1 MELERNSH
9 CKTVYKWIRRHADT
23 AYKSSRYCMCVSN
36 LTWNDPKK
44 THRNLSLKEDLSLA
58 TKHKC
63 SLKILTWFTYIIVH
77 NNKHKIPLIHFK
89 TATKSSSISSMLR
102 VRWMKFRGLF
112 SFRLI
117 PDPSPSNDWNRFC
130 RGRCRVDGS
139 FLHVQ
144 NGGDK
149 SCVFCGKN
157 HIWSPIERMSDR
169 WTTPSPP
176 GCFIWQFCRKVV
188 AKSWCCGMKML
199 YFLNLIL

>member
-1 MELERNSH
+1 MIQRKLTEISASKKIYLWPPNTSVRWKFLPGSLTSSCTTTNTKYLWFIS
-9 CKTVYKWIRRHADT
+9 
-23 AYKSSRYCMCVSN
+23 KS
-36 LTWNDPKK
+36 
-44 THRNLSLKEDLSLA
+44 
-58 TKHKC
+58 
-63 SLKILTWFTYIIVH
+63 
-77 NNKHKIPLIHFK
+77 
-89 TATKSSSISSMLR
+89 TKSSSISSMLR

-112 SFRLI
+112 SFLLI

-130 RGRCRVDGS
+130 RGRCRVDRS

-144 NGGDK
+144 NGGDV

>member
-1 MELERNSH
+1 MQIPHINRH
-9 CKTVYKWIRRHADT
+9 VTVCVQATWHETIQRKLTEISASKKIYLWPPNTSIRWKFLPGSLT
-23 AYKSSRYCMCVSN
+23 SSCTTTNTKYLWFISKS
-36 LTWNDPKK
+36 
-44 THRNLSLKEDLSLA
+44 
-58 TKHKC
+58 
-63 SLKILTWFTYIIVH
+63 
-77 NNKHKIPLIHFK
+77 
-89 TATKSSSISSMLR
+89 TKSASISSMLR

-112 SFRLI
+112 SFLLI

-130 RGRCRVDGS
+130 RGRCRVDRS

-144 NGGDK
+144 NGGDM
-149 SCVFCGKN
+149 SCVFCRKN